1 MVLLIFE
8 TVVYRPP
15 VADTTTTE
23 NLFGRWRGMIQS
35 VLIAGIMAVAVLT
48 VVSCCCIPCARGLLN
63 RLITTAVG
71 ATEAPS
77 AIQAYIGIRYDPMK
91 VNDTSPEGPDPIQL

>member
-1 MVLLIFE
+1 
-8 TVVYRPP
+8 
-15 VADTTTTE
+15 
-23 NLFGRWRGMIQS
+23 MIQS

-71 ATEAPS
+71 ATEVPGD
-77 AIQAYIGIRYDPMK
+77 IHAYVGIGYNQLNLNEIP
-91 VNDTSPEGPDPIQL
+91 PEEPEPIQLQYIE